1 MDAEALI
8 PPEAPARTHGAHGTW
23 VVAAAIAAHVAL
35 VVDPLARAERAP
47 PGLAW
52 ILAAVGPGL
61 LTLGLARRS
70 PWALLLGVPLG
81 WALPSY
87 VVLPRLQVEA
97 GNAVALLAIGAYLA
111 TALQWLRAGPAAAT
125 VAWRSL
131 DGRAPRPRLDPQPW
145 LAAAVVAGPAL
156 GVALWPPVAYEA
168 AAGFPAQPGR
178 ALVGL
183 GLLGTLVGLAMAT
196 DLARNRPPL
205 RGERRR
211 AVGWA
216 LAAAGFVAVWAAV
229 GG

>member
-1 MDAEALI
+1 MDAEALT
-8 PPEAPARTHGAHGTW
+8 PPDAARARGAYGAW
-23 VVAAAIAAHVAL
+23 VVAAAVAAHVAL
-35 VVDPLARAERAP
+35 VIDPLARAERAP
-47 PGLAW
+47 PSLAW

-87 VVLPRLQVEA
+87 VVVPRLQVEA

-111 TALQWLRAGPAAAT
+111 TALQWLRAGPSSTA
-125 VAWRSL
+125 VAWRAL
-131 DGRAPRPRLDPQPW
+131 NGRAPRPRLDPQPW
-145 LAAAVVAGPAL
+145 LAAAVVAGPAV
-156 GVALWPPVAYEA
+156 GVALWPPIAYEA
-168 AAGFPAQPGR
+168 AAGFPSQPGR

-205 RGERRR
+205 RGDRRR

-216 LAAAGFVAVWAAV
+216 LAAAGFVAAWAAV

>member
-1 MDAEALI
+1 MDAEALS
-8 PPEAPARTHGAHGTW
+8 PPEAPARARRAHWVW

-47 PGLAW
+47 PSLAW
-52 ILAAVGPGL
+52 ALAAVGPGL

-70 PWALLLGVPLG
+70 AWALLLGVPLG

-87 VVLPRLQVEA
+87 VVVPRLQVEA
-97 GNAVALLAIGAYLA
+97 GNAVALLAVGAYLA
-111 TALQWLRAGPAAAT
+111 TALQWLRTGAAPTPAD
-125 VAWRSL
+125 WRSL

-156 GVALWPPVAYEA
+156 GVALWPPIAYEA
-168 AAGFPAQPGR
+168 AAGFPTQPGR

-205 RGERRR
+205 RGDGRR
-211 AVGWA
+211 AFGWA
-216 LAAAGFVAVWAAV
+216 LAAAGFAAAWAAV

>member
-8 PPEAPARTHGAHGTW
+8 PPDAPRARGAHGVW
-23 VVAAAIAAHVAL
+23 VVAAAVAAHVAL

-47 PGLAW
+47 PSLAW
-52 ILAAVGPGL
+52 MLAAVGPGL

-87 VVLPRLQVEA
+87 VVVPRLQVEA

-111 TALQWLRAGPAAAT
+111 TALQWLRVGPAATA
-125 VAWRSL
+125 VPWRAL
-131 DGRAPRPRLDPQPW
+131 NGGAARPRPDPQPW
-145 LAAAVVAGPAL
+145 LAAAVVAGPAV

-168 AAGFPAQPGR
+168 AAGFPSQPGR

-205 RGERRR
+205 RGDRRR

-216 LAAAGFVAVWAAV
+216 LAAAGFVAAWAAV